1 MYYAQIGID
10 NIVYAV
16 TQTSSVITQSDMIQI
31 DSLDMSLLGK
41 LYQGGTFVD
50 VPEV

>member
-1 MYYAQIGID
+1 MYYAQID
-10 NIVYAV
+10 SNNIVRSV
-16 TQTSSVITQSDMIQI
+16 TQTSSVVNQSDMIQI